1 MHPAAL
7 PIDELLRQC
16 SERRTKRSGPGGQ
29 HRNKVETAVILTHTP
44 TGITGE
50 ASERRSQ
57 AENRR
62 VAVQRL
68 RVNLALEIRT
78 PVDPQSPPS
87 DCWLSRIRAK
97 RIAVSAEH
105 EDFPQLLAEA
115 LDRAEAH
122 DYDLKPAAEVLGVTA
137 SQLLKLV
144 WQEPRAGQ
152 LLNERRAEYGL
163 APLRP
168 R

>member
-7 PIDELLRQC
+7 SIDELLRQC
-16 SERRTKRSGPGGQ
+16 AERRTKRSGPGGQ
-29 HRNKVETAVILTHTP
+29 HRNKVETAVILSHTP
-44 TGITGE
+44 TGVGGE

-62 VAVQRL
+62 VATQRL
-68 RVNLALEIRT
+68 RENLALEIRAA
-78 PVDPQSPPS
+78 VDPQAPPS
-87 DCWLSRIRAK
+87 DCWRRRVSGK
-97 RIAVSAEH
+97 RIVVSAEH
-105 EDFPQLLAEA
+105 EDFPQLLAES

-122 DYDLKPAAEVLGVTA
+122 AYDLKSAAESLGVTT
-137 SQLLKLV
+137 SQLLKLI
-144 WQEPRAGQ
+144 WQEPRAG
-152 LLNERRAEYGL
+152 LLINQRRAERGL